1 MTNETKRVVVVG
13 ASRNSER
20 YSHKAV
26 AQLLEHGYDVVPVH
40 PANGEMLGLT
50 VRKTLGE
57 VPGPVDTVTLYVR
70 DEVSEGLSD
79 VLEFLHPRRV
89 IFNPGAE
96 NQSLKRKLEAQ
107 GIEAQEF
114 CTLVLLGTGQ
124 F

>member
-1 MTNETKRVVVVG
+1 VG
-13 ASRNSER
+13 ASRNPDR

-26 AQLLEHGYDVVPVH
+26 VQLLRHGYAVVPVH
-40 PANGEMLGLT
+40 PAGGELLGL
-50 VRKTLGE
+50 E
-57 VPGPVDTVTLYVR
+57 VAPRLEDVEGPVDTVTLYVNEAIS
-70 DEVSEGLSD
+70 DGLAE

-96 NQSLKRKLEAQ
+96 NESLKRKLESQ

-114 CTLVLLGTGQ
+114 CTLVLLSTGQ